1 MKKYSV
7 ITLSLYS
14 VILFAVLSGC
24 TDSAKETDNISVK
37 DSSTTTQKNKSSN
50 MPDMSGWAEA
60 SQMVAKQMMEKYG
73 NPNESTDHM
82 LVWYN
87 NGPWKRTIIYSE
99 ESKHIFPVDHVD
111 VMEQVI
117 DYKVSPERFS
127 DLAAYDGSV
136 TARRT
141 DGELS
146 AKCDKEGANFLA
158 INLANDVAT
167 GKKSVAEARTFYAAT
182 MKDFALQNKM
192 SPYME
197 SFQFSVA
204 KGGTADTDKHGVSEE
219 ENEKI
224 TTAMK
229 QMEMKQK

>member
-1 MKKYSV
+1 MKKNPS

-14 VILFAVLSGC
+14 AILFAILSGC
-24 TDSAKETDNISVK
+24 TDSAKEADSNIVK
-37 DSSTTTQKNKSSN
+37 DTLNTTQKDKAPN

-60 SQMVAKQMMEKYG
+60 SQMVAKQMIEKYG

-82 LVWYN
+82 LIWYN
-87 NGPWKRTIIYSE
+87 NGPWKKTIIYSE

-117 DYKVSPERFS
+117 DYKVSPEKYS

-136 TARRT
+136 TVRRT

-167 GKKSVAEARTFYAAT
+167 GKKSVADARAFYAMAI
-182 MKDFALQNKM
+182 KDFALQNKM

-197 SFQFSVA
+197 SLQFTIV
-204 KGGTADTDKHGVSEE
+204 KGGTVDTDKHGVSEE
-219 ENEKI
+219 DNEKI

-229 QMEMKQK
+229 AMASKQK